1 MLNRT
6 TGKPLLLSALLLLT
20 ACGQQS
26 AEETDSAGAGMS
38 EGEAD
43 ALIAEL
49 EAAVSEAEQRVDRL
63 HSVEQ
68 IQNLMSAYGYYVDQ
82 SMHDEV
88 ANLFTDEAELEI
100 LGRGR
105 FYGIERI
112 GEYMHNF
119 GEPGPAYGGLF
130 NHMQIQHI
138 VSVSEDRESAQAR
151 ARLFV
156 MFGRLAENAPPNAQF
171 GEGTYENSFERV
183 DGQWRFSHLHGYQGH
198 YTMYEDGWARHSSG
212 IFAPYPN
219 FPPDDP
225 QSVDYDPYPA
235 AFVPPFHWQEEDN

>member
-6 TGKPLLLSALLLLT
+6 TRQTLLLAGLVLLG
-20 ACGQQS
+20 ACGEQ
-26 AEETDSAGAGMS
+26 TDDGILESRMS
-38 EGEAD
+38 DAEAD
-43 ALIAEL
+43 AAIAEL
-49 EAAVSEAEQRVDRL
+49 ENAVAEAEERVDRL
-63 HSVEQ
+63 RSEEE

-88 ANLFTDEAELEI
+88 AALFTDDAELEI

-112 GEYMHNF
+112 REYMHNF

-130 NHMQIQHI
+130 NHMQIQHV
-138 VSVSEDRESAQAR
+138 VSVDGGADSARAR

-156 MFGRLAENAPPNAQF
+156 MFGRIADNAEPNAQF

-183 DGQWRFSHLHGYQGH
+183 DDTWMFSHLHGYQGH
-198 YTMYEDGWARHSSG
+198 YTLYEDGWARRSSG
-212 IFAPYPN
+212 IFAPYPD

-235 AFVPPFHWQEEDN
+235 AFVPPFHWERGMQE